1 MQKLQLYIEDER
13 VELFNDET
21 VSLTQSIQ
29 NVKDIAKVFTA
40 FTKTFSVPASKKNNK
55 IFKHFYNFDI
65 VDGFD
70 ARIKVGAKIELNTMP
85 FRKGKVKLEGVTLKN
100 RKPYTYKVTFFGDAV
115 ELKDVLGDDDLSD
128 LGSELDTYNR
138 VTTSGSMYGGLFTD
152 PATNDMV
159 VPLITH
165 TQRLYYNSSENIDE
179 TGNLYR
185 QSSGT
190 GGKHG
195 LLWTELKWALRV
207 DAIVKAMER
216 KYNLTFSNDFFNS
229 SNAQYYDL
237 FMWLHRKSGKADKG
251 EQAETFTRLVNT
263 FPGGTYNTFLMTD
276 TYFFPVYDEADI
288 NFWKLL
294 LRRTTTSFP
303 YTVTIYGDDTP
314 IHTFD
319 VTTVGTYQ
327 YNMPQSDWGT
337 YSQFKIEISYA
348 AAATLEMDF
357 IIWQVDYKNS
367 LGEFASEQA
376 STGAFDVDAEF
387 EFVVSNQ
394 IPEIK
399 TIDFLTGLF
408 KMFNLTAFVQEDGTV
423 YVDTLDNFYA
433 NQTTSFSPWNITEY
447 VDTESQD
454 VNVALPFREV
464 NFRYKDTETFL
475 AKQHNNLFN
484 SEWGALRYT
493 QTDANGN
500 RVSGQLYKVE
510 APFSHMKFERL
521 VDLDDNTQTT
531 VQWGWSVNENQ
542 QPYKGAPLL
551 FYPVRQRTEDA
562 GAFIQLSYVTEVN
575 DDGTFKTV
583 QGLGGTIN
591 MPSNSVSFDVA
602 TSDDN
607 IHYKNEFNEF
617 APDEDFSGTLFNNFY
632 INYIQDVFNPKQRLT
647 KVKAFLP
654 LNILRRFSLAD
665 VFVYND
671 HEYKINQ
678 ITTNLQSG
686 ESTIELLNERQ

>member
-319 VTTVGTYQ
+319 VTTVGTFQ